1 MVGFKRAAAIV
12 VVFIVFPIA
21 FAVFAAI
28 AVAVGL
34 EGLGMYLAGL
44 LAPWLLFAFVLPMLT
59 GVMAPSELV
68 DNIRS
73 RRRRRT
79 HHEGEPLPVWNDVW
93 LDSLFKKPRDSRE
106 G

>member
-1 MVGFKRAAAIV
+1 MVALRRAVAFA
-12 VVFIVFPIA
+12 VVFVLFPIA
-21 FAVFAAI
+21 VAVFAAI

-34 EGLGMYLAGL
+34 EGLAWYLAGL
-44 LAPWLLFAFVLPMLT
+44 LTPWLLFAFVLPLLT

-68 DNIRS
+68 DNLRS

-93 LDSLFKKPRDSRE
+93 LDSLLKKPRR